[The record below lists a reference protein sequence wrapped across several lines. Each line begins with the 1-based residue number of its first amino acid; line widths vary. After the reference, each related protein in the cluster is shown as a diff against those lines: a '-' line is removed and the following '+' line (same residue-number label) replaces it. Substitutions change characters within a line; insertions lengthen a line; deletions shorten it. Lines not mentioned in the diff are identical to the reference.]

1 MQCFCYEKFINGY
14 NTNINFLN
22 GDFHRMSSIIVKNS
36 GQLFGD
42 VEISGSKNSSLPILA
57 ACILTNGANII
68 SNITDLSDI
77 KVMYSLLDSL
87 GAKIDINGKKVSVN
101 CENILKFTTPYE
113 LVGKMRASFLIAG
126 ALLARLGHARIALPG
141 GCPIG
146 TRPVDLHLKGF
157 GQMGAEI
164 SQGHG
169 YVEMKAEKLKG
180 AKIYL
185 DFPSVGATENLI
197 IAAVMADG
205 ETVIE
210 NAAAEPEI
218 VDLTDFLIKQGAII
232 EGSGSDTIKI
242 TGVKELK
249 AVEHTVIPD
258 RIEAGTFM
266 SAFAMS
272 RGKGKI
278 KNVNLNHIKP
288 VTAKLSEM
296 GVEFLEIGNNTLEID
311 ARKKLKMSDVKTLP
325 FPGFPTD
332 MQAPFTV
339 LLSSIEGTGI
349 IVETVFE
356 NRFLHIAELN
366 RMGAN
371 IKIDGRTSVVEGGRA
386 LSGTKVNAFD
396 LRGGA
401 ALVLAGMIANGNTQI
416 SGIEHI
422 ERGYEN
428 FLDKLSKIGGN
439 CYKVE

>member
-1 MQCFCYEKFINGY
+1 
-14 NTNINFLN
+14 
-22 GDFHRMSSIIVKNS
+22 MSNIIVKNS
-36 GQLFGD
+36 GQLSGD

-57 ACILTNGANII
+57 SCILTNGTNII
-68 SNITDLSDI
+68 KNIPNLSDI
-77 KVMYSLLDSL
+77 RVMYSLLESL
-87 GAKIDINGKKVSVN
+87 GAKIDVHDKKTIVN
-101 CENILKFTTPYE
+101 CDNISNFTTPYE
-113 LVGKMRASFLIAG
+113 LVGKMRGSFLLAG
-126 ALLARLGHARIALPG
+126 ALLARVGHAKIALPG

-157 GQMGAEI
+157 AALGAEI

-180 AKIYL
+180 SKIYL

-197 IAAVMADG
+197 IAAVKADG

-218 VDLTDFLIKQGAII
+218 VDLIDFLTKQGAII

-242 TGVKELK
+242 TGVKELQST
-249 AVEHTVIPD
+249 EHTVIPD

-266 SAFAMS
+266 SAFAMT
-272 RGKGKI
+272 RGMGRI

-296 GVEFLEIGNNTLEID
+296 GVEFLEIGQSSLEIN
-311 ARKKLKMSDVKTLP
+311 ASKELKMSDVKTLP

-356 NRFLHIAELN
+356 NRFLHIGELN

-371 IKIDGRTSVVEGGRA
+371 IKIDGRTSVIEGGRC
-386 LSGTKVNAFD
+386 LSGAKVNAFD

-401 ALVLAGMIANGNTQI
+401 ALVLAGMIATGDTEVT
-416 SGIEHI
+416 GIDHI

-428 FLDKLSKIGGN
+428 FLQKLEKIGG
-439 CYKVE
+439 CAYKVD